1 MSRKTLTWI
10 CSNIF
15 IDPRSSFVLVK
26 SSLKYLLIISS
37 QFLSWTRE
45 ELRRMT
51 RHDGLVEVVLEA
63 TDFTYRWGLRNKINA
78 MIAQSE
84 MVASLPIC
92 IILKRFFKMQVIFV
106 SLKKLPN
113 SDPIFAFDFSLSLWI
128 SLIDLGFSQSF
139 WSVSCWLDAF
149 SGMTNVSNRKT
160 DGSNNAGLS
169 LSASSRA
176 FVCRITALLQV
187 SINFFNLFY
196 SGYHLDLS
204 SSHYYSWNYRNFPND
219 MHFESCKATYGTKHF
234 WSDTFLNLK

>member
-1 MSRKTLTWI
+1 M
-10 CSNIF
+10 
-15 IDPRSSFVLVK
+15 
-26 SSLKYLLIISS
+26 
-37 QFLSWTRE
+37 
-45 ELRRMT
+45 
-51 RHDGLVEVVLEA
+51 
-63 TDFTYRWGLRNKINA
+63 
-78 MIAQSE
+78 AQSE

-128 SLIDLGFSQSF
+128 SFIDLGFSQSF
-139 WSVSCWLDAF
+139 LSVSRWLDAF

-187 SINFFNLFY
+187 SMSFFTLFFILDIISTILLRWSKSSIY
-196 SGYHLDLS
+196 HQVIISVQITETCLIICISKAARRLMVPSISGVIR
-204 SSHYYSWNYRNFPND
+204 SWIWNI
-219 MHFESCKATYGTKHF
+219 TII
-234 WSDTFLNLK
+234 

>member
-1 MSRKTLTWI
+1 
-10 CSNIF
+10 
-15 IDPRSSFVLVK
+15 
-26 SSLKYLLIISS
+26 
-37 QFLSWTRE
+37 
-45 ELRRMT
+45 MT

-63 TDFTYRWGLRNKINA
+63 TDFTHRWGLRNKIKA

-187 SINFFNLFY
+187 SIIFFNLFY
-196 SGYHLDLS
+196 HSGCHFDLLS
-204 SSHYYSWNYRNFPND
+204 SDHHCWNYWNLPYD
-219 MHFESCKATYGTKHF
+219 MHFESCKSTYGTEHF